1 MFVSIVHLT
10 HYQLIDGSKLKFAKK
25 NKQKKKNQS
34 YQSIRNRAQISCKKE
49 EEEEEHAKMS

>member
-49 EEEEEHAKMS
+49 EEEEHAKMS